1 MKPFVLCILDGV
13 GIRKEKHGNAV
24 KKANMSNFNKL
35 MKKYPH
41 SLLNASEE
49 SVGLPHGQMGNSE
62 VGHSN
67 IGAGRVLYQ
76 PQEIINRE
84 IKDGNFYQNKN
95 ILEVINHTLKNNSKL
110 HIFGLLSDGG
120 IHSDI
125 SHLMALID
133 MCKNNGIKNLYFHLF
148 LDGRDTLP
156 TVSIKYIEKLEQ
168 KIKETGIGQIA
179 TISGRYYAMDRDNR
193 WERIEKAYNVI
204 IGKSNVTE
212 NYKKYIEDSYKKN
225 ITDEFI
231 EPILVNKDG
240 ILEDNNGLIVF
251 NFRPDR
257 LRELFK
263 AITNK
268 DFNEFEHKEFK
279 NIKLVTMFGVS
290 EEVICTNAY
299 QKETLENTL
308 GVYLSKNNLTQLR
321 IAETEKYAHVTYFFD
336 GGKELELKGKDQI
349 LIPSPK
355 VSTYD
360 LKPEMSAYEI
370 TDKLLEVIDKYDVVI
385 LNFANGDMV
394 GHTGK
399 FNETV
404 AALETI
410 DKCLGKIYEK
420 VTKLKGTLMVTADH
434 GNSDTM
440 LDENDNPVTSHS
452 MSKVPLIITNKKI
465 KLKNGKLADIAPTIL
480 SYLNLKVPKEMTG
493 KNLIKK
499 DIPSNIFIILSLLFI
514 LTFSGVYITRF
525 IKYYNEENKQQTEI
539 ILSNELK
546 NNVVTT
552 GDGLYY
558 QNKEYVFKG
567 YPNNNYLEYS
577 GILFRIIKINEDNS
591 IKLITEN
598 AVTNLKYNGDYKNS
612 DIKNYLNYNGL
623 EHTGIFYNNLI
634 NADEYLKAN
643 NEISE
648 RVGLLTTQEY
658 IDALGNKSYLNSNTY
673 FWLIDGEYVFSE
685 GGISS
690 ENKGYYGI
698 RPTITLKENTKI
710 ISGNGTKENPYK
722 IEDNIV
728 TIGKYINYSNLT
740 WKIIEINEEN
750 YKLTLAD
757 PLDEEYIYSN
767 KSNQFNVKDYNSLA
781 SYLNNQFYNKLDK
794 KYLLKGI
801 FYDGTY
807 NDNYLTIYESK
818 TENYVGLMSVLDN
831 YINDFSNYNLITPST
846 ADMIYQVG
854 ENSRLIINSIENK
867 TKIRPVIYISKNIN
881 INGVGTKENP
891 FVVE

>member
-1 MKPFVLCILDGV
+1 
-13 GIRKEKHGNAV
+13 
-24 KKANMSNFNKL
+24 
-35 MKKYPH
+35 
-41 SLLNASEE
+41 
-49 SVGLPHGQMGNSE
+49 
-62 VGHSN
+62 
-67 IGAGRVLYQ
+67 
-76 PQEIINRE
+76 
-84 IKDGNFYQNKN
+84 
-95 ILEVINHTLKNNSKL
+95 
-110 HIFGLLSDGG
+110 
-120 IHSDI
+120 
-125 SHLMALID
+125 
-133 MCKNNGIKNLYFHLF
+133 
-148 LDGRDTLP
+148 
-156 TVSIKYIEKLEQ
+156 
-168 KIKETGIGQIA
+168 
-179 TISGRYYAMDRDNR
+179 
-193 WERIEKAYNVI
+193 
-204 IGKSNVTE
+204 
-212 NYKKYIEDSYKKN
+212 
-225 ITDEFI
+225 
-231 EPILVNKDG
+231 
-240 ILEDNNGLIVF
+240 
-251 NFRPDR
+251 
-257 LRELFK
+257 
-263 AITNK
+263 
-268 DFNEFEHKEFK
+268 
-279 NIKLVTMFGVS
+279 
-290 EEVICTNAY
+290 
-299 QKETLENTL
+299 
-308 GVYLSKNNLTQLR
+308 
-321 IAETEKYAHVTYFFD
+321 
-336 GGKELELKGKDQI
+336 
-349 LIPSPK
+349 
-355 VSTYD
+355 
-360 LKPEMSAYEI
+360 
-370 TDKLLEVIDKYDVVI
+370 
-385 LNFANGDMV
+385 
-394 GHTGK
+394 
-399 FNETV
+399 
-404 AALETI
+404 
-410 DKCLGKIYEK
+410 
-420 VTKLKGTLMVTADH
+420 
-434 GNSDTM
+434 
-440 LDENDNPVTSHS
+440 
-452 MSKVPLIITNKKI
+452 
-465 KLKNGKLADIAPTIL
+465 
-480 SYLNLKVPKEMTG
+480 MTG

-546 NNVVTT
+546 NNIVTT

-881 INGVGTKENP
+881 INGVGMKENP

>member
-13 GIRKEKHGNAV
+13 GIRKETHGNAV
-24 KKANMSNFNKL
+24 KKANMPNFNKL

-41 SLLNASEE
+41 SLLDASEE

-133 MCKNNGIKNLYFHLF
+133 MCKNNGIKKLYFHLF

-156 TVSIKYIEKLEQ
+156 TESIKYIEKLEQ
-168 KIKETGIGQIA
+168 KIKQTGIGEIA

-193 WERIEKAYNVI
+193 WDRIEKAYNVI
-204 IGKSNVTE
+204 TGKSSITKD
-212 NYKKYIEDSYKKN
+212 YKKYIKDSYERD

-231 EPILVNKDG
+231 EPILVNKKG
-240 ILEDNNGLIVF
+240 ILEDNDGLIVF

-268 DFNEFEHKEFK
+268 KFNEFEHKEYE

-290 EEVICTNAY
+290 EEVICINAY
-299 QKETLENTL
+299 QKQELENTL
-308 GVYLSKNNLTQLR
+308 GVYLSKNNLKQLR

-355 VSTYD
+355 VATYD

-370 TDKLLEVIDKYDVVI
+370 TDKLLEVINKYDVVI

-404 AALETI
+404 KALETI
-410 DKCLGKIYEK
+410 DICLGKIYKK
-420 VTKLKGTLMVTADH
+420 VTELNGTLMITADH

-440 LDENDNPVTSHS
+440 LDKNDNPVTSHS
-452 MSKVPLIITNKKI
+452 MSKVPLIITDKKI

-480 SYLNLKVPKEMTG
+480 SYLKLEIPKEMTG

-499 DIPSNIFIILSLLFI
+499 DNISNIFIILSLLFI
-514 LTFSGVYITRF
+514 LIFSSTYITRF
-525 IKYYNEENKQQTEI
+525 IKYYNDENKPTNEI
-539 ILSNELK
+539 VLVNDLK
-546 NNVVTT
+546 NNIVTS

-558 QNKEYVFKG
+558 QNREYIFKG

-577 GILFRIIKINEDNS
+577 GILFRIVKINEDNS

-598 AVTNLKYNGDYKNS
+598 AITNLKYNGNYNTS
-612 DIKNYLNYNGL
+612 DIKTYLNDNGL
-623 EHTGIFYNNLI
+623 EHTGIFYNRLI
-634 NADEYLKAN
+634 NKEQLLKIDN
-643 NEISE
+643 VINEK
-648 RVGLLTTQEY
+648 VGLLTKQEY
-658 IDALGNKSYLNSNTY
+658 IDALGNKSYLNNNTY
-673 FWLIDGEYVFSE
+673 YWLIDGEYIFNE
-685 GGISS
+685 GGISN
-690 ENKGYYGI
+690 EHKGYYGI
-698 RPTITLKENTKI
+698 RPVITLKENTKI
-710 ISGNGTKENPYK
+710 ISGNGTKEAPYK
-722 IEDNIV
+722 IEDDNVI
-728 TIGKYINYSNLT
+728 TGKYINYSNLV
-740 WKIIEINEEN
+740 WRIIETNEDS
-750 YKLTLAD
+750 YKLALAD
-757 PLDEEYIYSN
+757 PLNIEYIYSN
-767 KSNQFNVKDYNSLA
+767 KTNQYNVKEYGSIAN
-781 SYLNNQFYNKLDK
+781 YLNNQFYSNIDK
-794 KYLLKGI
+794 TYLLNGTFYNGI
-801 FYDGTY
+801 Y
-807 NDNYLTIYESK
+807 NDNYLTIYNNKVES
-818 TENYVGLMSVLDN
+818 YVGLMSVLDN
-831 YINDFSNYNLITPST
+831 YINDFSGYNLITPST

-854 ENSRLIINSIENK
+854 EFDKLIINSIENK
-867 TKIRPVIYISKNIN
+867 VKVRPVIYISKNIN
-881 INGVGTKENP
+881 INGNGTKENP
-891 FVVE
+891 FVIE

>member
-13 GIRKEKHGNAV
+13 GIRKEIHGNAV
-24 KKANMSNFNKL
+24 KKANMPNFSKL

-41 SLLNASEE
+41 SLLEASEE
-49 SVGLPHGQMGNSE
+49 AVGLPHGQMGNSE

-67 IGAGRVLYQ
+67 IGAGRVIYQ
-76 PQEIINRE
+76 PQEVINKE
-84 IKDGNFYQNKN
+84 IQDGNFYHNEK
-95 ILEVINHTLKNNSKL
+95 ILEVINHTKINNSKL

-125 SHLMALID
+125 NHLMALID
-133 MCKNNGIKNLYFHLF
+133 MCKNNDIKDLYFHLF

-156 TVSIKYIEKLEQ
+156 RESIKYIEELEQ
-168 KIKETGIGQIA
+168 KIKETNIGSIA
-179 TISGRYYAMDRDNR
+179 TISGRYYAMERDNR

-204 IGKSNVTE
+204 IGKTNVTKDYK
-212 NYKKYIEDSYKKN
+212 NYIKESYKKD

-231 EPILVNKDG
+231 EPILVNKNG
-240 ILEDNNGLIVF
+240 ILEDNDGLIVF

-268 DFNEFEHKEFK
+268 NFNEFEHKNFK

-299 QKETLENTL
+299 QKQSLDNTL
-308 GVYLSKNNLTQLR
+308 GVYLSKNNLKQLR

-336 GGKELELKGKDQI
+336 GGKELDLKGKDQI

-355 VSTYD
+355 VATYD

-404 AALETI
+404 IALETI
-410 DKCLGKIYEK
+410 DVCLGKIYEK
-420 VTKLKGTLMVTADH
+420 VQKLNGTLMITADH

-452 MSKVPLIITNKKI
+452 MSKVPLIITDKKI
-465 KLKNGKLADIAPTIL
+465 KLQNGKLADIAPTML
-480 SYLNLKVPKEMTG
+480 SYLKLKIPKEMTG

-499 DIPSNIFIILSLLFI
+499 NNLSNIFIILSLIFI
-514 LTFSGVYITRF
+514 LMFSSIYITRF
-525 IKYYNEENKQQTEI
+525 IKYYNEENNEI
-539 ILSNELK
+539 SETILVNELK
-546 NNVVTT
+546 NNVVTSS
-552 GDGLYY
+552 DGLYY
-558 QNKEYVFKG
+558 QNREYIFKG
-567 YPNNNYLEYS
+567 YPSNNYLEYS

-598 AVTNLKYNGDYKNS
+598 AITNLKYNGDYKNS
-612 DIKNYLNYNGL
+612 DIKNYLNDNGL

-634 NADEYLKAN
+634 NKEELLKTN
-643 NEISE
+643 NDVNEKVS
-648 RVGLLTTQEY
+648 LLTYQEY
-658 IDALGNKSYLNSNTY
+658 IDALGNNSYLNNNTY
-673 FWLIDGEYVFSE
+673 FWLIDGEYIFNE
-685 GGISS
+685 GGISN

-698 RPTITLKENTKI
+698 RPVITLKENTKI
-710 ISGNGTKENPYK
+710 LSGDGTKENPYR
-722 IEDNIV
+722 IENSNI
-728 TIGKYINYSNLT
+728 TIGKYINYSNLL
-740 WKIIEINEEN
+740 WKIIEINEDS
-750 YKLTLAD
+750 YKLALSNSYI
-757 PLDEEYIYSN
+757 EYIFSN
-767 KSNQFNVKDYNSLA
+767 KSNQFNIKEYGSIAN
-781 SYLNNQFYNKLDK
+781 YLNNQFYNKLDK
-794 KYLLKGI
+794 KYLLKGT
-801 FYDGTY
+801 FYNGEY
-807 NDNYLTIYESK
+807 NDNYLTVYGNSLES
-818 TENYVGLMSVLDN
+818 YVGLLSVVDN
-831 YINDFSNYNLITPST
+831 YINDFDGYNLITPST

-854 ENSRLIINSIENK
+854 ENNKLIINSIEEK
-867 TKIRPVIYISKNIN
+867 TKVRPVIYISRNIN
-881 INGVGTKENP
+881 ITGNGTEENP
-891 FVVE
+891 FVIE

>member
-13 GIRKEKHGNAV
+13 GIRKEKYGNAV
-24 KKANMSNFNKL
+24 KQANMPNFNKL

-41 SLLNASEE
+41 SLLDASEE

-76 PQEIINRE
+76 PQEIINME
-84 IKDGNFYQNKN
+84 IKNGDFYQNKN
-95 ILEVINHTLKNNSKL
+95 ILEVINHALKHNSKL

-156 TVSIKYIEKLEQ
+156 TESIKYLEKLEQ
-168 KIKETGIGQIA
+168 KIKETNIGKIA

-193 WERIEKAYNVI
+193 WDRIEKAYNVI
-204 IGKSNVTE
+204 IGESDITKD
-212 NYKKYIEDSYKKN
+212 YKKYIENSYKKN
-225 ITDEFI
+225 IKDEFI
-231 EPILVNKDG
+231 EPILVNKEG
-240 ILEDNNGLIVF
+240 VIEDNDGLIVF

-268 DFNEFEHKEFK
+268 DFNEFKHKEYQ

-299 QKETLENTL
+299 QKQNLENTL
-308 GVYLSKNNLTQLR
+308 GIWLSKNNLKQLR
-321 IAETEKYAHVTYFFD
+321 IAETEKYAHVTYFLD
-336 GGKELELKGKDQI
+336 GGKDLELKGKDQI

-355 VSTYD
+355 VATYD

-370 TDKLLEVIDKYDVVI
+370 TGKLLEVIDKYDVVI

-404 AALETI
+404 KALETI
-410 DKCLGKIYEK
+410 DICLGKIYEK
-420 VTKLKGTLMVTADH
+420 VNKLNGTLMITADH

-440 LDENDNPVTSHS
+440 LDKNNNPVTSHS
-452 MSKVPLIITNKKI
+452 MSRVPLIITDKKV
-465 KLKNGKLADIAPTIL
+465 KLRNGKLADVAPTIL
-480 SYLNLKVPKEMTG
+480 SYLKLKIPKEMTG
-493 KNLIKK
+493 ENLIKK
-499 DIPSNIFIILSLLFI
+499 DKISNIFIVLSLLFI
-514 LTFSGVYITRF
+514 LMFSCTYITRF
-525 IKYYNEENKQQTEI
+525 VKYYNEENKPSTEI
-539 ILSNELK
+539 ILANELK
-546 NNVVTT
+546 SNIVTT

-598 AVTNLKYNGDYKNS
+598 PLVNLKYNGNYETS
-612 DIKNYLNYNGL
+612 DIKNYLNDNGL
-623 EHTGIFYNNLI
+623 EHTGIFYNSLI
-634 NADEYLKAN
+634 NKEEFLKVDSEI
-643 NEISE
+643 NEK
-648 RVGLLTTQEY
+648 VGLLKYQEY
-658 IDALGNKSYLNSNTY
+658 IDALGNKSYLNNNSY
-673 FWLIDGEYVFSE
+673 FWLIDGEYVFNE
-685 GGISS
+685 GGISN

-698 RPTITLKENTKI
+698 RPVITLKENTKI
-710 ISGNGTKENPYK
+710 IGGNGTKESPYK
-722 IEDNIV
+722 IEDSTI
-728 TIGKYINYSNLT
+728 TIGKYISYSNLL
-740 WKIIEINEEN
+740 WKIIDIDEN
-750 YKLTLAD
+750 SYKLALD
-757 PLDEEYIYSN
+757 NPLNIEYIYSN
-767 KSNQFNVKDYNSLA
+767 KTNQFNIKEYGSIAN
-781 SYLNNQFYNKLDK
+781 YLNNQFYNNLDK
-794 KYLLKGI
+794 RYLLKGT
-801 FYDGTY
+801 FYNGIY
-807 NDNYLTIYESK
+807 SNNYLTSYEN
-818 TENYVGLMSVLDN
+818 EVECYVGLMSVLDN
-831 YINDFSNYNLITPST
+831 YVNDFTGYNLITPST

-854 ENSRLIINSIENK
+854 ENNKLIINSIETK
-867 TKIRPVIYISKNIN
+867 TKVRPVIYINKNIN
-881 INGVGTKENP
+881 ITGNGTKENP